1 MKMLKMMCILAMLV
15 AACATLHG
23 QAVNPSDVGFVPAG
37 MYQHTD
43 IDSVNMAN
51 GNAVIHIPLFGYPQ
65 LAAA

>member
-1 MKMLKMMCILAMLV
+1 MKMFKMMCILAMFV
-15 AACATLHG
+15 AACAALHG

-51 GNAVIHIPLFGYPQ
+51 GNAVIHIPLFG
-65 LAAA
+65 